1 MTSTLDASRRGAVA
15 IDEREIGPVAPAH
28 DLAPRI
34 VSREPADFPVPGT
47 RDEEWRFTPLRR
59 LRGLHDGSALAA
71 GADVLDVTWSAS
83 GAAAVEVVDHADP
96 RVGAWYTPTDRIA
109 AETFAA
115 AKRAVVVSIAA
126 QAEQAGAWL
135 NVAGIAGRPQVGH
148 VVIDVGPGAH
158 ATVALDHVGAAEA
171 AVGTIV
177 EVHVGRGATLTL
189 VSYHGWAD
197 TTAHVG
203 HLHGVLEADAALR
216 SVVVTLGGDLVR
228 HSASVEYRGRGGDAE
243 LIGVYFADAGQH
255 LEHRLFVDH
264 AVPDCRSD
272 VIYKGAL
279 QGESAHAVW
288 IGDVLIRAAATGTKT
303 FELNRNLVLTEG
315 ARADSV
321 PNLEIETGQIEGAG
335 HASAT
340 GRFDDEQLFYLMSRG
355 VPEAVARRL
364 VVRGFFADAIARIGD
379 LATETRLL
387 GAVDAE
393 LGAIDPLYDFA
404 AADSGVPQ

>member
-1 MTSTLDASRRGAVA
+1 MSAL
-15 IDEREIGPVAPAH
+15 IEEREVNLAAPAH

-34 VSREPADFPVPGT
+34 ISRVPADFPVPGP

-59 LRGLHDGSALAA
+59 LRGLHDGSAMAA
-71 GADVLDVTWSAS
+71 GVDVLEVTWSTL
-83 GAAAVEVVDHADP
+83 GAVTVEVVDHSDE
-96 RVGAWYTPTDRIA
+96 RVGAWYTPTDRVA

-115 AKRAVVVSIAA
+115 AKRAAIVTVAPE
-126 QAEQAGAWL
+126 AEQAGAWL
-135 NVAGIAGRPQVGH
+135 NLVGIAERAQVGH
-148 VVIDVGPGAH
+148 VVVDVGANAH
-158 ATVALDHVGAAEA
+158 ATIALDHVGAAEA

-177 EVHVGRGATLTL
+177 EVHVGQGARLTL
-189 VSYHGWAD
+189 VSYHGWED
-197 TTAHVG
+197 TAAHVG
-203 HLHGVLEADAALR
+203 HLHTSLEPSAALR
-216 SVVVTLGGDLVR
+216 SVVVTLGGDVVR
-228 HSASVEYRGRGGDAE
+228 HSASVDFRGRGGQAE

-255 LEHRLFVDH
+255 QEHRLFVDH
-264 AVPDCRSD
+264 SVPDCHSD

-279 QGESAHAVW
+279 QGESAHSVW

-379 LATETRLL
+379 AATEGRLL
-387 GAVDAE
+387 AAVDAE
-393 LGAIDPLYDFA
+393 LGAIDPLFDFA
-404 AADSGVPQ
+404 SVDAEQVTL